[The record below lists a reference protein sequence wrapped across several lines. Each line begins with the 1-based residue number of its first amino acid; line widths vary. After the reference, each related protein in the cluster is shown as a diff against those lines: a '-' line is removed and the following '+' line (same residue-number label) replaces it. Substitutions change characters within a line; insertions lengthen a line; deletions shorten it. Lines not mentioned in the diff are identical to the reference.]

1 MQVVSR
7 FPDGELGEAA
17 ELGAVSD
24 RGARVWVR
32 QPDATEV
39 SLRLEV
45 AGHQPVAATLS
56 LSAERDWTGVIDL
69 TLPEPAPGEPFIVH
83 AGNRVLRANF
93 SPAPG
98 DHAAFTFAFGSC
110 HYPFAVDETG
120 KVRLRGATRIYPA
133 LRDDLLAAG
142 ARFLLLIGDQ
152 LYADAV
158 PPISV
163 RDELPG
169 DADNPPPLDLLVAAY
184 RKVTRGFFAERGFR
198 SLREALPTL
207 CMWDDHDIFNNWGSL
222 ITESALDGR
231 LFTAASR
238 AFSEYQDA
246 RNPGGANRVPP
257 FDFFYRYGTAGF
269 LLLDCRGARG
279 YEEGKLFGRAQW
291 GRFLDVLKSEE
302 ANALHTLFVVT
313 SVPVAH
319 ASRWLATFLEWL
331 PGDYGDAVRD
341 RWVASA
347 FRESR
352 DEFLDALF
360 AWQDAVPH
368 RQVCLLSGDI
378 HEAEATAIR
387 RRGQLGT
394 IWQFTSSA
402 FTSPPSTQLHR
413 FNWIATRF
421 PNLLEPRFQFDRRF
435 LLPRNNAG
443 IVRLSPRAEGGHD
456 IRYTV
461 RAWDPRRRQLFT
473 AKTVTISPGA

>member
-1 MQVVSR
+1 V
-7 FPDGELGEAA
+7 
-17 ELGAVSD
+17 
-24 RGARVWVR
+24 
-32 QPDATEV
+32 TE
-39 SLRLEV
+39 
-45 AGHQPVAATLS
+45 TLT
-56 LSAERDWTGVIDL
+56 LSAERDWTGAVDL
-69 TLPEPAPGEPFIVH
+69 TLPEPAPGESFTVH
-83 AGNRVLRANF
+83 AGDRILRAQF
-93 SPAPG
+93 APAHG
-98 DHAAFTFAFGSC
+98 DNTAFTFAFGSC
-110 HYPFAVDETG
+110 HYPFAVDETDM
-120 KVRLRGATRIYPA
+120 VRLRGSTRIYPA
-133 LRDDLLAAG
+133 LRDDLLAAD
-142 ARFLLLIGDQ
+142 ARFLLLVGDQ
-152 LYADAV
+152 LYADSV

-184 RKVTRGFFAERGFR
+184 RKITRGFFAERGFR
-198 SLREALPTL
+198 SVREALPTL

-222 ITESALDGR
+222 KTESALDGR
-231 LFTAASR
+231 LFDAAAR

-246 RNPGGANRVPP
+246 RNPGGGNRMPP

-269 LLLDCRGARG
+269 LVLDYRGARS
-279 YEEGKLFGRAQW
+279 YAEGTLFGRAQW
-291 GRFLDVLKSEE
+291 SRFLDFLRSDE
-302 ANALHTLFVVT
+302 ANQLQTLFVVT

-319 ASRWLATFLEWL
+319 ASRWLATVLEWL
-331 PGDYGDAVRD
+331 PGHYGDAVRD

-378 HEAEATAIR
+378 HEAEASTIQ
-387 RRGQLGT
+387 RRGRPGA

-413 FNWIATRF
+413 FNWMATRF
-421 PNLLEPRFQFDRRF
+421 PNLFEPRFQFDRRF

-443 IVRLSPRAEGGHD
+443 IVRLELRAEGGHD

-461 RAWDPRRRQLFT
+461 RAWDPRRRRLFS
-473 AKTVTISPGA
+473 AKTVTASGDG